1 MGILLSRMTSL
12 TVEDGTILYEFGSF
26 GAEAFLVEQGEIEL
40 LPFRKEEVH
49 QEVLKHSPSP
59 KPELVKTMS
68 LSSFK
73 REEAK
78 SKEGRST
85 SFDSRGHP
93 RKMIRKGQAFG
104 VMALFPDICQYRA
117 ETAKVR
123 TRDGSPAE
131 VLVLC
136 KDDFEEIA
144 QEYPEVKDVLRE
156 HAELSAIEMRQ
167 KKVHLEIKKMNSQ
180 SRELGMGEFDLQ
192 VTKIRHD
199 LRLNAIKRMNLSG
212 SDTFQVYMS
221 SEGQEK
227 MKVNSLIP
235 PSSTTDLGSMM
246 GSDKTPLASRLGRI
260 VTLESDPNESPFEF
274 ATVWQLSTCWI
285 TDEGELQ
292 YFHDSEEGLVTETCS
307 SHGFIIPGSSRVQ
320 VDPSP
325 DLTGYYTANIS
336 IFKSKISRISKIIC
350 LKAPDANDFRP
361 LEDQL
366 SKSAGDTDNP
376 ASITKFKSAF
386 GKLKL
391 KSVMA
396 IANGP
401 KLSSSSNLSNLGS
414 DSPHSLNIDVDT
426 AAASAGANAS
436 EAQSRRKSCF
446 EFGSGEDGAAS
457 ELRTELSK
465 SELRQALPPIE
476 TVDRGNLNLVSERRQ
491 EAGATAEALEKH
503 RIDIKADMDRLS
515 DRVYGVERK
524 ASQPFPLSS

>member
-1 MGILLSRMTSL
+1 
-12 TVEDGTILYEFGSF
+12 
-26 GAEAFLVEQGEIEL
+26 
-40 LPFRKEEVH
+40 
-49 QEVLKHSPSP
+49 
-59 KPELVKTMS
+59 
-68 LSSFK
+68 
-73 REEAK
+73 
-78 SKEGRST
+78 
-85 SFDSRGHP
+85 
-93 RKMIRKGQAFG
+93 
-104 VMALFPDICQYRA
+104 
-117 ETAKVR
+117 
-123 TRDGSPAE
+123 
-131 VLVLC
+131 
-136 KDDFEEIA
+136 
-144 QEYPEVKDVLRE
+144 
-156 HAELSAIEMRQ
+156 
-167 KKVHLEIKKMNSQ
+167 
-180 SRELGMGEFDLQ
+180 MGEFDLQ

-199 LRLNAIKRMNLSG
+199 LRLNAIKRMNLSA

-221 SEGQEK
+221 SEDQGK

-235 PSSTTDLGSMM
+235 PASTTDLGSMM
-246 GSDKTPLASRLGRI
+246 GSDKTPLTSRLGRI
-260 VTLESDPNESPFEF
+260 VTLELDPNGSPFEV

-285 TDEGELQ
+285 TDQGELQ

-325 DLTGYYTANIS
+325 DLTGYYTAKIS

-376 ASITKFKSAF
+376 ASLTKFKSAF

-414 DSPHSLNIDVDT
+414 DSQHSLNNDADT
-426 AAASAGANAS
+426 AAASAGANES
-436 EAQSRRKSCF
+436 EAQSRRKPCF

-465 SELRQALPPIE
+465 SELQQALPIE

-524 ASQPFPLSS
+524 MLMIMDKLDTIIGRQNVETSSGTLPGGVLAA

>member
-12 TVEDGTILYEFGSF
+12 IVEDGTILYEFASF

-40 LPFRKEEVH
+40 LPFTKEEVH
-49 QEVLKHSPSP
+49 QEVFKPSFSP

-78 SKEGRST
+78 SKEDRST
-85 SFDSRGHP
+85 SFDSQGGP
-93 RKMIRKGQAFG
+93 RKMIRKGRAFG

-131 VLVLC
+131 VLVLS

-167 KKVHLEIKKMNSQ
+167 KKVHLEIQKMNSQ
-180 SRELGMGEFDLQ
+180 SREVGMGEFDLQ

-199 LRLNAIKRMNLSG
+199 LRLNAIKRMNLSA

-221 SEGQEK
+221 SEDQGK

-235 PSSTTDLGSMM
+235 PASTTDLGSMM
-246 GSDKTPLASRLGRI
+246 GSDKTPLTSRLGRI
-260 VTLESDPNESPFEF
+260 VTLELDPNGSPFEV

-285 TDEGELQ
+285 TDQGELQ

-325 DLTGYYTANIS
+325 DLTGYYTAKIS

-376 ASITKFKSAF
+376 ASLTKFKSAF

-414 DSPHSLNIDVDT
+414 DSQHSLNNDADT
-426 AAASAGANAS
+426 AAASAGANES
-436 EAQSRRKSCF
+436 EAQSRRKPCF

-465 SELRQALPPIE
+465 SELQQALPIE